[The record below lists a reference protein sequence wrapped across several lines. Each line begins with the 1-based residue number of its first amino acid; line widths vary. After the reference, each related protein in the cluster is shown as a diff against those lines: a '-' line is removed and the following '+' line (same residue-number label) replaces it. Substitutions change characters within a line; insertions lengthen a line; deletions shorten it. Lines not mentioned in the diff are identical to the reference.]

1 MLIISKVFTIL
12 YLLCLCGNR
21 EYPDSFQNKA
31 VNSSFKRVPT
41 EVRGKT
47 EAERFFWR
55 LQKGGPHCEI
65 IYPQEHLVVMRD
77 EKVSPFVKFE
87 IIPQPLLCFLSDP
100 LTNKN

>member
-47 EAERFFWR
+47 EAERFFGDCKKGDHIVR
-55 LQKGGPHCEI
+55 L
-65 IYPQEHLVVMRD
+65 Y
-77 EKVSPFVKFE
+77 
-87 IIPQPLLCFLSDP
+87 IPKSTWLS
-100 LTNKN
+100 